1 MQTGMEN
8 CLRMDIIN
16 FSAKTNFWIRSMW
29 RLMCKSV
36 GCPSM
41 NCVLATPPVS
51 TCPTAFVS
59 FYPSFRAITNIHW
72 QQSRHQAPHCS
83 KENFSQVRYSQYQ
96 FICGNKIFV
105 VSKKFPAAECWSVWA
120 VWLLLTG
127 AQWNTSPGQA
137 CQVSQYHYPF
147 KIFSILLFLGSNK
160 IFLVPNILSTME
172 YFLRTSLSSL
182 SISLPF

>member
-16 FSAKTNFWIRSMW
+16 FRANTNFLIRSMW
-29 RLMCKSV
+29 RVMCKSV

-41 NCVLATPPVS
+41 NCVLPTPPVS

-137 CQVSQYHYPF
+137 CQVY
-147 KIFSILLFLGSNK
+147 II
-160 IFLVPNILSTME
+160 
-172 YFLRTSLSSL
+172 
-182 SISLPF
+182 ISLL